1 MDDLIKARFVEMFGD
16 PVQNEKKWSTRPL
29 LSMGSCKN
37 GMNFH
42 YEDSGVEINC
52 LGVGDFKNH
61 SIIVDTAKLPK
72 VSLNEMTSLEYLL
85 QDDDIVFVRSNG
97 NKQMVGR
104 SVAVY
109 PGTVPTT
116 FSGFC
121 IRYRRNS
128 DEVITPYLLRVL
140 KADSVR
146 QQMYGRGANIQNLNQ
161 QTLSSLNIPVPP
173 KVMQEQFALFV
184 AQVDK
189 SKVVV
194 QKALDAAQLLF
205 DKELLQQ
212 KCNEEKSV
220 FRLEKVSYISE
231 ERRKKIVR
239 AKAVNANKTL
249 KGLRKWIVK
258 NMTLDDASEDT
269 DGLLGFNFHGM
280 IQYMMTDSLRYKQIG
295 FREEKEWRLFLGDQ
309 AYKDPKWVVG
319 EGCDGVG
326 PRGFAETLE
335 YLRNKIEFS
344 ISDNNI
350 SPYVPLP
357 FAELEEG
364 FVKEVWIGPKS
375 RIAKKDIEL
384 YLAKCGYNDVSVQ
397 FSQTSY
403 R

>member
-1 MDDLIKARFVEMFGD
+1 MSLLYHYAGNQKGFSILESKSIRLSDIRKSNDYNELLLFYPDIFYEILQVYREKPYDFKYEGLVGEKALTNLLNCTMDMI
-16 PVQNEKKWSTRPL
+16 S
-29 LSMGSCKN
+29 
-37 GMNFH
+37 
-42 YEDSGVEINC
+42 DSVDE
-52 LGVGDFKNH
+52 GDFSNFVLCFSEEADMLSQWRGYADDGKGI
-61 SIIVDTAKLPK
+61 SI
-72 VSLNEMTSLEYLL
+72 
-85 QDDDIVFVRSNG
+85 G
-97 NKQMVGR
+97 
-104 SVAVY
+104 
-109 PGTVPTT
+109 
-116 FSGFC
+116 FS
-121 IRYRRNS
+121 
-128 DEVITPYLLRVL
+128 
-140 KADSVR
+140 
-146 QQMYGRGANIQNLNQ
+146 
-161 QTLSSLNIPVPP
+161 
-173 KVMQEQFALFV
+173 
-184 AQVDK
+184 
-189 SKVVV
+189 
-194 QKALDAAQLLF
+194 
-205 DKELLQQ
+205 KELLQQ

-357 FAELEEG
+357 FAELGEG